1 MFVKSMR
8 GKVGILSSM
17 EITKGTR
24 NMNYY
29 YHYYMSHYNARKRV
43 YTRRQDESAG
53 EKVADAERICKLT
66 AADGVFL
73 SGW

>member
-1 MFVKSMR
+1 LDQGNNWIKSARISSTAASKVNRTMR
-8 GKVGILSSM
+8 MDLSCDTIEGM
-17 EITKGTR
+17 
-24 NMNYY
+24 
-29 YHYYMSHYNARKRV
+29 HV
-43 YTRRQDESAG
+43 YESAG

>member
-1 MFVKSMR
+1 MD
-8 GKVGILSSM
+8 LSCDTIEGM
-17 EITKGTR
+17 
-24 NMNYY
+24 
-29 YHYYMSHYNARKRV
+29 HV
-43 YTRRQDESAG
+43 YESAG